1 MAVSENRRPLVVV
14 ASEGEWAGRS
24 LESVLELN
32 GYAVVRCHSGRRALD
47 LARRGRPSAL
57 FLDESLPDVTGVEVA
72 RALRDDP
79 LFEHTTPV
87 VILAVGP
94 AATGVRMT
102 ALAAG
107 AWDYCTQPLD
117 VEALLLKLETFVRA
131 KHEADEAGSKSLVDS
146 STGVYSSYGLQQMAR
161 QLGARAARS
170 HEPFACVALTPA
182 VPAETAAP
190 SPTSEGANE
199 TIGRLAEL
207 WRTRSRRSDIIGHL
221 DRTRLA
227 ILAPETNGSGA
238 VRLVER
244 LRSEF
249 ENTMDVPG
257 EHTRAVLRAGYFAV
271 DDFAS
276 AAIEPA
282 EMMRRAER
290 ALDHVQRT
298 QQRETVLGFDQI
310 PS

>member
-1 MAVSENRRPLVVV
+1 MAVSEIRRPLVVV

-32 GYAVVRCHSGRRALD
+32 GYTVVRCHSGRRALE

-57 FLDESLPDVTGVEVA
+57 FLDESLPDVNGVEVT

-79 LFEHTTPV
+79 LFDHTTPI

-94 AATGVRMT
+94 AATGVRMA

-131 KHEADEAGSKSLVDS
+131 KLEADEAHAKSLVDHL
-146 STGVYSSYGLQQMAR
+146 TGLYSNYGLQQLAR
-161 QLGARAARS
+161 QLGARASRS
-170 HEPFACVALTPA
+170 HEPFACVALTPTMPQGDVKFSA
-182 VPAETAAP
+182 TR
-190 SPTSEGANE
+190 EGANE
-199 TIGRLAEL
+199 TIARLAEL
-207 WRTRSRRSDIIGHL
+207 WRTRSRRSDVIGHL

-227 ILAPETNGSGA
+227 ILAPDTNSTGA

-244 LRSEF
+244 LRSAF
-249 ENTMDVPG
+249 ENAVDVSG
-257 EHTRAVLRAGYFAV
+257 EHTKAMLRAGYCAV
-271 DDFAS
+271 DDFA
-276 AAIEPA
+276 AAAVEPA

-290 ALDHVQRT
+290 ALDHAQKAEYRDT
-298 QQRETVLGFDQI
+298 ALSFDQL

>member
-1 MAVSENRRPLVVV
+1 MAVLENRRPLVVV

-32 GYAVVRCHSGRRALD
+32 GYTVVRCHSGRRALE

-57 FLDESLPDVTGVEVA
+57 FLDESLPDVSGVEVA

-79 LFEHTTPV
+79 LFEHTTPI

-94 AATGVRMT
+94 AATGVRMA

-117 VEALLLKLETFVRA
+117 VEALLLKLETFIRS
-131 KHEADEAGSKSLVDS
+131 KHEADDALAKSLTDQL
-146 STGVYSSYGLQQMAR
+146 TGLYSPHGLQQLAR
-161 QLGARAARS
+161 QLGARAARG
-170 HEPFACVALTPA
+170 HEPFACVAL
-182 VPAETAAP
+182 
-190 SPTSEGANE
+190 SPTVPDDVGVSPLAESANE
-199 TIGRLAEL
+199 TIARLAEL
-207 WRTRSRRSDIIGHL
+207 WRARSRRSDIIGHL

-227 ILAPETNGSGA
+227 ILAPETNSNGA

-244 LRSEF
+244 LRSAF
-249 ENTMDVPG
+249 ENTMDVSG
-257 EHTRAVLRAGYFAV
+257 EHTKAVLRAGYYAV
-271 DDFAS
+271 DDLAE
-276 AAIEPA
+276 AAVEPS

-290 ALDHVQRT
+290 ALDQAQKGPQRDA
-298 QQRETVLGFDQI
+298 VLNYDQL
-310 PS
+310 PN

>member
-32 GYAVVRCHSGRRALD
+32 GYTVVRCHSGRRALE

-57 FLDESLPDVTGVEVA
+57 FLDESLPDVSGVEVA

-79 LFEHTTPV
+79 LFEHTTPIV
-87 VILAVGP
+87 VLAVGP
-94 AATGVRMT
+94 AATGVRMA

-117 VEALLLKLETFVRA
+117 VEALLLKLETFIRA
-131 KHEADEAGSKSLVDS
+131 KHEADKAQAKSLTDEL
-146 STGVYSSYGLQQMAR
+146 TGLYSAYGLQQLAR
-161 QLGARAARS
+161 QLGARASRS
-170 HEPFACVALTPA
+170 HEPFACVALSPA
-182 VPAETAAP
+182 MPDDVSVSATAEGT
-190 SPTSEGANE
+190 NE
-199 TIGRLAEL
+199 TVARLAEL

-227 ILAPETNGSGA
+227 ILAPETNSSGA

-244 LRSEF
+244 LRSAF
-249 ENTMDVPG
+249 ENAIDVSG
-257 EHTRAVLRAGYFAV
+257 EHTKAVLRAGFAAV
-271 DDFAS
+271 DDFA
-276 AAIEPA
+276 AAAVEPA
-282 EMMRRAER
+282 ELMRRAER
-290 ALDHVQRT
+290 ALDHAQKGQKRDAVQSY
-298 QQRETVLGFDQI
+298 DQL
-310 PS
+310 PN